1 MFPSRTLCELS
12 LPSILISCPR
22 ISVFHAA
29 AARVGIGLSLQFRSR
44 DAKSLISKM
53 KMLRTIRG
61 IFSIVLFFVLVHP
74 TWARDE
80 RSIKDLA
87 KALTKLAPDVD
98 PAEAEQISV
107 IAHTTAR
114 KLAKDYHVVLNPEFQ
129 AFLVNVGARKRGWCG
144 HWAQDIGT
152 HLKELK
158 PRTLVLHW
166 GVAYDHTSSENNCL
180 VITARNQPFKDGIIL
195 DGWRR
200 AGRLFWCPVIKDDE
214 YELEQHYGHSGI
226 TAWKENMQW
235 SAWLQDYEPVAQKP
249 KKATNSKV
257 KEVSSTRNERRSND
271 LSSQVIV
278 P

>member
-1 MFPSRTLCELS
+1 
-12 LPSILISCPR
+12 
-22 ISVFHAA
+22 
-29 AARVGIGLSLQFRSR
+29 
-44 DAKSLISKM
+44 M
-53 KMLRTIRG
+53 KRFKTIRR
-61 IFSIVLFFVLVHP
+61 VLFVVVFFTLIHP
-74 TWARDE
+74 AWAGDE

-87 KALTKLAPDVD
+87 KTLTKLGPDVD

-107 IAHTTAR
+107 TAHTTAR
-114 KLAKDYHVVLNPEFQ
+114 KLARDYHVVLNPELQ

-152 HLKELK
+152 RLKELK

-180 VITARNQPFKDGIIL
+180 VVTARNQPFKDGVIL

-214 YELEQHYGHSGI
+214 YEVEQHYGHSGI
-226 TAWKENMQW
+226 TAWKENMPW
-235 SAWLQDYEPVAQKP
+235 SAWLQDYEPVEQKP
-249 KKATNSKV
+249 KKVTNSKV
-257 KEVSSTRNERRSND
+257 DDVSSTRNERRRID
-271 LSSQVIV
+271 LSSQAIV